1 MPAKILAGEVFCCI
15 SLPRIVNKEAGS
27 EAYICS
33 EEKKR
38 GGFAI
43 GTFFN
48 RFQVIFF
55 LAQDSAIF
63 LLYLFISLLSG
74 SPLDFFQ
81 TPPTTPSQA
90 ELTVMALSSA
100 ASSDKAQTPPAAGST
115 TPSTTSPFTE
125 WTQRLSAPSEWAVIS
140 VDSVAASETNVS
152 DAAARNEAAVGSP
165 ATPVP
170 LPLSRGSPSEP
181 CSNERDSRLE
191 PQATAERAGEE
202 MTLVLLSLMEH
213 YRASLGLTPST
224 DITTGA
230 VGMPSVIT
238 CFVCCFWVFLSVLSL
253 THQRCLVMRKEAESL
268 CS

>member
-48 RFQVIFF
+48 RF
-55 LAQDSAIF
+55 QDSAIF

-140 VDSVAASETNVS
+140 VDSVAALETNVS

-181 CSNERDSRLE
+181 CSNERDSGLE

-238 CFVCCFWVFLSVLSL
+238 CFVCLFVLSVLSL
-253 THQRCLVMRKEAESL
+253 THQRCVVMRKEAESL

>member
-1 MPAKILAGEVFCCI
+1 
-15 SLPRIVNKEAGS
+15 
-27 EAYICS
+27 
-33 EEKKR
+33 
-38 GGFAI
+38 
-43 GTFFN
+43 
-48 RFQVIFF
+48 
-55 LAQDSAIF
+55 
-63 LLYLFISLLSG
+63 
-74 SPLDFFQ
+74 
-81 TPPTTPSQA
+81 
-90 ELTVMALSSA
+90 MALSSA

-115 TPSTTSPFTE
+115 TPSSTSPFAE

-152 DAAARNEAAVGSP
+152 DAAARNEAAVGNP
-165 ATPVP
+165 GTPVS

-181 CSNERDSRLE
+181 CWNNRDSGLE

-238 CFVCCFWVFLSVLSL
+238 CFFCFFLSVLSL
-253 THQRCLVMRKEAESL
+253 THQRCLEMRKEAESV
-268 CS
+268 ST

>member
-1 MPAKILAGEVFCCI
+1 MDLATWGNSLHLPAKILAGEVFCCI

-48 RFQVIFF
+48 RFQ
-55 LAQDSAIF
+55 DSAVF

-115 TPSTTSPFTE
+115 TTSPFTE
-125 WTQRLSAPSEWAVIS
+125 WTQQLSAPSEWAVIS

-165 ATPVP
+165 ATPVL

-238 CFVCCFWVFLSVLSL
+238 CFVCLFVFKCAVTDTSEMCGDEKGSRKSL
-253 THQRCLVMRKEAESL
+253 
-268 CS
+268 